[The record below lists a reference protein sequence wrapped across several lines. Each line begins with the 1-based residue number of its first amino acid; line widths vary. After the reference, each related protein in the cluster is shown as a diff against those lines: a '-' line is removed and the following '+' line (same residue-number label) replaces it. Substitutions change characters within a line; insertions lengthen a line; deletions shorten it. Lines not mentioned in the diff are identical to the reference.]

1 MAGLKKLVGIYGGTF
16 DPPHKGHLLL
26 AKAALDQLGLNQV
39 LWVLTRRSPH
49 KKIDAITPV
58 EIRLQLLEEALS
70 EYPEFSISRIE
81 IDRTPPYYA
90 VDTLRLL
97 QTAEPEASLVYLM
110 GEDALRDLPT
120 WHRPLELI
128 ATCQAIGVL
137 SRSGYEVDLDQLEGQ
152 LPGVKDKIRWIKIPK
167 VNISASMIRNRV
179 RRNKAYEKYVL
190 PAVADLIEKYHLYR
204 EVEAR

>member
-1 MAGLKKLVGIYGGTF
+1 MAGLTKLVGIYGGTF

-26 AKAALDQLGLNQV
+26 AKAALDQLGLRQV

-49 KKIDAITPV
+49 KKTDAITPV
-58 EIRLQLLEEALS
+58 EIRLHLVEVALA
-70 EYPEFSISRIE
+70 EFPEFMISRIE

-97 QTAEPEASLVYLM
+97 QAADPAASLVYLM

-128 ATCQAIGVL
+128 ATCQSIGVL
-137 SRSGYEVDLDQLEGQ
+137 KRSGYEVDLDQLEGQ
-152 LPGVKDKIRWIKIPK
+152 LPGVTEKIHWINVPK
-167 VNISASMIRNRV
+167 MNISASMIRSRV
-179 RRNKAYEKYVL
+179 RQNKAYKKYVV
-190 PAVADLIEKYHLYR
+190 PAVADLIENYHLYK
-204 EVEAR
+204 EEA